1 MSVRAQADPL
11 LAARILRCTA
21 MRYRGGADRV
31 TDRPAHVRAASG
43 LIQLGERL
51 AVVQDDASFV
61 ALVDPG
67 SGLADAIALPRGPG
81 GWRHF
86 DDRRGNKDDKLD
98 LEAVT
103 TVPGLDGPVVL
114 AVGSGSRPMREHVAL
129 VRGIAGGSATV
140 ELLHVPG
147 LFAALRGAQQFAGSE
162 MNIEGMLHLG
172 DRLRLFG
179 RGNGAAREGLLP
191 VDASCDLEWAA
202 LERYFEHVRSD
213 PSATPPPPTSI
224 VRYEL
229 GEIRGRRLSFTDA
242 VLASPATDGTEHVL
256 FTATAEASPDAVR
269 DGPVTG
275 SVIGIIEAGSRAR
288 WAELTDASGRP
299 WVAKVEG
306 IALIP
311 GTRRALVVVDRDE
324 PERPAELCEVELSG
338 PWFPG

>member
-1 MSVRAQADPL
+1 MSVRAQPDPL
-11 LAARILRCTA
+11 LVAKILRCTA
-21 MRYRGGADRV
+21 MRYRGGADRA

-43 LIQLGERL
+43 LIRLGERL
-51 AVVQDDASFV
+51 AVVQDDASFI
-61 ALVDPG
+61 ALVDAD
-67 SGLADAIALPRGPG
+67 SGLADAIALPPGPG

-103 TVPGLDGPVVL
+103 AVPGADGPIVL
-114 AVGSGSRPMREHVAL
+114 AIGSGSRPAREHVVL
-129 VRGIAGGSATV
+129 VRGIGHGCPTV

-147 LFAALRGAQQFAGSE
+147 LFRALRDVQQFAGSE

-172 DRLRLFG
+172 NRLRLFG
-179 RGNGAAREGLLP
+179 RGNGAARGALLP

-202 LERYFEHVRSD
+202 LERYFERARSD
-213 PSATPPPPTSI
+213 PAAAPPTPTRI

-229 GEIRGRRLSFTDA
+229 GEIRGGRLSFTDA
-242 VLASPATDGTEHVL
+242 VLAPSDDGMERVV

-275 SVIGIIEAGSRAR
+275 SVVGVIEAGSRAR

-299 WVAKVEG
+299 WIGKAEG
-306 IALIP
+306 IALVP
-311 GTRRALVVVDRDE
+311 GTRRALVVVDPDE
-324 PERPAELCEVELSG
+324 PDQPSELCEVELSG
-338 PWFPG
+338 SWSAH